1 MSQPTRWSLTLL
13 LAALLS
19 GCGGEARMTV
29 DLPPEDRLPGLS
41 LRVEDRDG
49 TRRFTRADLAPRDG
63 GLTTGAFE
71 VAEEGSIRIRIRLE
85 DEGATV
91 ADGSLELQAR
101 EAFRWTVVFLY
112 DTSDPT
118 ADCFGCLGSVSIP
131 VAEGY
136 RTAPDEAL
144 WGYWAGRREDSDV
157 VF

>member
-41 LRVEDRDG
+41 LRVEDG
-49 TRRFTRADLAPRDG
+49 
-63 GLTTGAFE
+63 E
-71 VAEEGSIRIRIRLE
+71 
-85 DEGATV
+85 ATV